1 MNINVRCLNEHD
13 KNAIVEVYLSH
24 QPTLVA
30 LADAWDVS
38 PRTIGRV
45 LDERGIA
52 TPMPRVHAE
61 ARKVLKVLQQHNI
74 TVYELEDVLNVYRG
88 KNQPI
93 HARQQ
98 AALFRPHPQA
108 IHA

>member
-1 MNINVRCLNEHD
+1 MNINVRCLNEVD
-13 KNAIVEVYLSH
+13 KNTIVDMYLEQ

-30 LADAWDVS
+30 LADAWNVS

-52 TPMPRVHAE
+52 TPMPRIHAE
-61 ARKVLKVLQQHNI
+61 ARKVLKMLQQHNI
-74 TVYELEDVLNVYRG
+74 TVDELGEVLNVYRG

>member
-1 MNINVRCLNEHD
+1 
-13 KNAIVEVYLSH
+13 
-24 QPTLVA
+24 
-30 LADAWDVS
+30 
-38 PRTIGRV
+38 
-45 LDERGIA
+45 
-52 TPMPRVHAE
+52 MPRMHAE

-74 TVYELEDVLNVYRG
+74 TVDELKDVLNVYRG